1 MDVLNKIRV
10 IFSQSV
16 KAIWVNKGRS
26 FLTILGIIIGISSVI
41 ALTSLGEGV
50 SASITEQISAVGT
63 NNLTVTSGNFD
74 IGGDS
79 ERSGDDTPP
88 TGFGQQSAS
97 FGPPASTLTIDD
109 LRAIEDKDRN
119 PLLVEISGDLSGTTL
134 FEIDGSQTRTSVNGV
149 SADFF
154 NIFDLKVAEGR
165 IFTNDEVSSSENL
178 VVIGSE
184 IYAQLEGTTNIQQT
198 ESNSGSEDQGKAMS
212 PTIFINDIEYT
223 IIGILEKKEESRFV
237 NYNSQIFIPNIT
249 AMTTFERNTL
259 DSITAKVVDTDSV
272 EQAKSDIEQ
281 TLLDEHGIADIE
293 QADFTVL
300 SSADLLDAVDN
311 ITGVLT
317 SLLGGI
323 AGISLIVGGI
333 GIMNIMLVSVT
344 ERTREI
350 GLRKALG
357 AKTSD
362 IMLQFV
368 TEAVLLTLIGGLIGI
383 FVGILFGK
391 LVEPSIGFTP
401 IVTTNSIILAVSVS
415 SLVGLLFGIYPAAK
429 AAKMDPIVALRYE

>member
-1 MDVLNKIRV
+1 MKLITKTFTI
-10 IFSQSV
+10 ISLAL

-50 SASITEQISAVGT
+50 SASITEQISSVGT
-63 NNLTVTSGNFD
+63 NNLTVTSGNFN
-74 IGGDS
+74 IGSDS
-79 ERSGDDTPP
+79 QQELDQPPP

-97 FGPPASTLTIDD
+97 FGPPVSTLTLDD
-109 LRAIEDKDRN
+109 LRAIENRDDN
-119 PLLVEISGDLSGTTL
+119 PLLIGVTGDLSGSTI
-134 FEIDGSQTRTSVNGV
+134 FENEGVQTRVSVNGV

-154 NIFDLKVAEGR
+154 TIFDLNIAEGR
-165 IFTNDEVSSSENL
+165 LFNEEDVTESQRHVI
-178 VVIGSE
+178 IGSK
-184 IYAQLEGTTNIQQT
+184 ISLDLLGISDKSADAVM
-198 ESNSGSEDQGKAMS
+198 GS
-212 PTIFINDIEYT
+212 TILINNVEHT
-223 IIGILEKKEESRFV
+223 IIGILEEKEESRFV
-237 NYNSQIFIPNIT
+237 NYNEQIYIPNT
-249 AMTTFERNTL
+249 SATTTFDRNNL

-281 TLLDEHGIADIE
+281 TLLEEHDIDDIA

-300 SSADLLDAVDN
+300 SSADLLSAVDN

-323 AGISLIVGGI
+323 ASISLVVGGI

-362 IMLQFV
+362 IMFQFI
-368 TEAVLLTLIGGLIGI
+368 TEAILLTLIGGVIGI
-383 FVGILFGK
+383 FIGIIFGK
-391 LVEPSIGFTP
+391 IIEPSIGFTP
-401 IVTTNSIILAVSVS
+401 IVTTNSILLAVSVS